1 MFTFAEKLKQM
12 SNIEHK
18 DVGVSSLKGTPSR
31 KIYIKTSTEA
41 VYNPEGVTQEYINNH
56 VDGSKI
62 VNGTITNNKKATTIR
77 QLLLCLPGTQAVTRT
92 CIAVWGTNRA
102 IMI

>member
-1 MFTFAEKLKQM
+1 M

-18 DVGVSSLKGTPSR
+18 DVGVSSLKGTPSK

-62 VNGTITNNKKATTIR
+62 VDGTVTTGKIANN
-77 QLLLCLPGTQAVTRT
+77 AVTMGKLDNVVQTEIQKGAQKAWNPRGAYNENT
-92 CIAVWGTNRA
+92 QEV
-102 IMI
+102 